1 MKVSTSHTQALGG
14 REEKEPRYE
23 TIFPPARDSMDMMC
37 FCLSHAGTKKQVLTF
52 VPSIHVE

>member
-1 MKVSTSHTQALGG
+1 MKVSTPHTQALGRQG
-14 REEKEPRYE
+14 EKEPMYE
-23 TIFPPARDSMDMMC
+23 TTFSPARDSMDMIY